1 MNSAAGIVCK
11 PVGADGAPPPPWIER
26 PIAKRQPASGRS
38 FQRRRRSAAPSR
50 PAALACRA
58 PPRTDAAAPA
68 RQRPDCRSRT
78 ASASRSSR

>member
-38 FQRRRRSAAPSR
+38 FQRRRRSAAPSHMGAQGGDRRVARAEPAGR
-50 PAALACRA
+50 PRLPRAA
-58 PPRTDAAAPA
+58 
-68 RQRPDCRSRT
+68 
-78 ASASRSSR
+78 